1 MGGGDLPDNR
11 WLFWI
16 GKPFIVPG
24 EEGRLRKGAARS
36 APLGLALCSRGWGW
50 GMGGVLGEGMG
61 IMGWPAGGKDLG
73 LEACKLAG
81 WWEQSPQHV

>member
-1 MGGGDLPDNR
+1 MENPSLSRERKGGSAKAPHAAPLSVSLFARGGG
-11 WLFWI
+11 
-16 GKPFIVPG
+16 GG
-24 EEGRLRKGAARS
+24 
-36 APLGLALCSRGWGW
+36 GW
-50 GMGGVLGEGMG
+50 GGVLGEGMG